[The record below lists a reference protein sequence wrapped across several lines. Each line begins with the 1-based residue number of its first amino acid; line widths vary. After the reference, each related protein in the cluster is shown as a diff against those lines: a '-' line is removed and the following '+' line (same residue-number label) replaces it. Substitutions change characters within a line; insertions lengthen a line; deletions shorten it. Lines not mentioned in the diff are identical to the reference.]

1 MSKKKKTKKNKTKN
15 KKKNNNNNNMA
26 HTTRNIYILV
36 AKEVTFTFLFQKLSR
51 TYQILV
57 KTTQT
62 DQVRMVEA

>member
-1 MSKKKKTKKNKTKN
+1 MSKKKKNKKKQNKKQ
-15 KKKNNNNNNMA
+15 KKNNNNNKMA